1 MGMTA
6 MPAKSKNGHAEE
18 IAELVAEIIE
28 SYERHS
34 PASGLFPRFL
44 PSKDVIIEIIESLRR
59 IIFPGYFEKDDLDEA
74 HLEYEIAALLIDV
87 QKKLQLQICCAL
99 NHHMADGADC
109 VDLHERAHELS
120 HAFLRKIPQ
129 IREALLSDVEAA
141 FDGDPAARDSHEIIF
156 AYPGIFAIT
165 VYRLAHEL
173 HLLSVPLI
181 PRIMTEHA
189 HGLTGIDIH
198 PGAQI
203 GRRFF
208 IDHGTGIVVGETTQ
222 IGDNVKIYQ
231 GVTLGALSTR
241 GGQSLR
247 GQKRHPTLGD
257 EVTVYSSASILG
269 GESVIGDGTVIG
281 SNTFIT
287 RSVPA
292 ESRVSVKPP
301 ELNIRGNARAKQ
313 QLRPK

>member
-1 MGMTA
+1 MDQATE
-6 MPAKSKNGHAEE
+6 KKNSHAREM
-18 IAELVAEIIE
+18 AGLVAEIIE
-28 SYERHS
+28 SYERHA
-34 PASGLFPRFL
+34 PASGVFPRFL
-44 PSKDVIIEIIESLRR
+44 PSKDVVIEIVELLRH
-59 IIFPGYFEKDDLDEA
+59 IIFPGYFEKDDLDEE
-74 HLEYEIAALLIDV
+74 HLEYEIAALLVDV
-87 QKKLQLQICCAL
+87 QRKLQLQICCAL
-99 NHHMADGADC
+99 NHHMAKGGEC
-109 VDLHERAHELS
+109 VDLHDRAHELS
-120 HAFLRKIPQ
+120 HAFLGKVPM
-129 IREALLSDVEAA
+129 IRELMLTDVDAA
-141 FDGDPAARDSHEIIF
+141 FEGDPAARDSHEIIF

-189 HGLTGIDIH
+189 HSLTGIDIH
-198 PGAQI
+198 PGAEI
-203 GRRFF
+203 GHHFF
-208 IDHGTGIVVGETTQ
+208 IDHGTGIVVGETTR
-222 IGDNVKIYQ
+222 IGNYVKIYQ

-292 ESRVSVKPP
+292 DSRVSVKAP
-301 ELNIRGNARAKQ
+301 ELNIRGKAGAT
-313 QLRPK
+313 